1 MLGSPVRL
9 AGAAL
14 AGLLAFAALAAGP
27 SAASAAT
34 GTSTSTEGET
44 LVAGATLFQATA
56 QVQSGTAWS
65 GGKQLLMK
73 VKSGLT
79 QGMVSNTVALPSD
92 QAASYHVTAL
102 LTTGPSYG
110 VVELQFGGHGGNY
123 FDAYSPKVA
132 VKTVE
137 FDNVVIFPNG
147 NATTLSLYVG
157 SKNAASSGY
166 SAGLDKITLDLDS

>member
-1 MLGSPVRL
+1 MFSSPVRL
-9 AGAAL
+9 AGAA
-14 AGLLAFAALAAGP
+14 LLAFAALAAGP
-27 SAASAAT
+27 SPASAAT
-34 GTSTSTEGET
+34 GTSTEGET

-56 QVQSGTAWS
+56 QVQSGATWS
-65 GGKQLLMK
+65 GDKQLLMK
-73 VKSGLT
+73 VTSGQT

-102 LTTGPSYG
+102 LTTGPNYG

-123 FDAYSPKVA
+123 FDAYSAKVA

-137 FDNVVIFPNG
+137 FTNVVIFPSG
-147 NATTLSLYVG
+147 SATTLSLYVG

-166 SAGLDKITLDLDS
+166 SAGLDKVTLDLTS